1 MLSRRGFFAAAVA
14 SLSAGLV
21 PVARSQP
28 ALPKPLPTNLYV
40 RPQRYTTGFF
50 GYSTQGFAIGDV
62 SRLGPINFS

>member
-21 PVARSQP
+21 RAM
-28 ALPKPLPTNLYV
+28 PKPPALPTNLYV
-40 RPQRYTTGFF
+40 RPQGYKMGFM